1 MIKQE
6 MILRNTMRQ
15 LGFESEE
22 ILPKGGF
29 GAVLA
34 RAGVG
39 KTAFLVQLAL
49 SGLLRENKVLHISLN
64 EPVDKVNIWY
74 DELFRLLAAGDE
86 RVNKA
91 AFLESL
97 LPNRFIM
104 TFRVEGFSVPKF
116 EERLDDL
123 SEQGIFSPSIMII
136 DGMNFE
142 DSRISDIK
150 ELKNLAERRG
160 IQAWFTVQTH
170 RHEEPVGE
178 DGFPS
183 SFAPFAGLFDIIL
196 ELRHEN
202 ADVHIRVLRGSGA
215 AGESALLDPTT
226 MLIKEKF

>member
-49 SGLLRENKVLHISLN
+49 SGLLNEKKVLHISLN
-64 EPVDKVNIWY
+64 DPVDKVNIWY
-74 DELFRLLAAGDE
+74 NELFRLLAAGDE

-91 AFLESL
+91 AFLVSL

-104 TFRVEGFSVPKF
+104 TFRVDGFSAPKL
-116 EERLDDL
+116 EERLNDL

-136 DGMNFE
+136 DGLNFE

-150 ELKNLAERRG
+150 ELKKLAEKRG
-160 IQAWFTVQTH
+160 MQAWFTVQTH
-170 RHEEPVGE
+170 RHEEMRT
-178 DGFPS
+178 DIFPL
-183 SFAPFAGLFDIIL
+183 SFAPFAGLFEIIL
-196 ELRHEN
+196 ELRHEH
-202 ADVHIRVLRGSGA
+202 ADVHIKVLRGSGSV
-215 AGESALLDPTT
+215 GESALLDPTT
-226 MLIKEKF
+226 

>member
-49 SGLLRENKVLHISLN
+49 SGLLKEKKVLHISLN
-64 EPVDKVNIWY
+64 EPVDKVNVWY
-74 DELFRLLAAGDE
+74 NELFRLLAAGDE

-104 TFRVEGFSVPKF
+104 TFRVEGFSVPKL
-116 EERLDDL
+116 EERLNDL

-136 DGMNFE
+136 DGLNFE

-150 ELKNLAERRG
+150 ELKKLAEKRG
-160 IQAWFTVQTH
+160 MQAWFTVQTH
-170 RHEEPVGE
+170 RHEEPVA
-178 DGFPS
+178 DSLPS
-183 SFAPFAGLFDIIL
+183 SFAPFAELFEIIM
-196 ELRHEN
+196 ELRHEH
-202 ADVHIRVLRGSGA
+202 ADVHIKVLRGSGA
-215 AGESALLDPTT
+215 VSESALLDPTT